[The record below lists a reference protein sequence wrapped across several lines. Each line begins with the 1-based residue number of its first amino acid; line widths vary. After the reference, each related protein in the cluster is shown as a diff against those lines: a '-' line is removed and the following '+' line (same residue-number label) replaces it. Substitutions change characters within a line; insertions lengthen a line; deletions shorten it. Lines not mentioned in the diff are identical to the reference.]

1 MTSNTRYV
9 FVDGD
14 SILFRATYGDNIKDS
29 VMRERYTERLS
40 YIRTHTFADELFV
53 AVKGFGNFRQ
63 QIDPEYK
70 SQRKELD
77 EETKRRLNMIHAY
90 AVEKGA
96 IQSDGWEADD
106 QVRAWSWEADNMGI
120 QWVIAGIDKDL
131 LQIPGTH
138 FNYGGSEKKP
148 LEEDKKW
155 TFITPEEG
163 DYRFACQLLT
173 GDTIDNIKGITRVGP
188 KKAEKALSGKSR
200 KEMMET
206 IMEMYKEEYK
216 SGWED
221 RLHKN
226 CNLIYMRR
234 WLDDEFNYEDWLNG

>member
-1 MTSNTRYV
+1 MTSDTRYV

-14 SILFRATYGDNIKDS
+14 SILFRATYGDDVKDS
-29 VMRERYTERLS
+29 TMRERYLDRLS

-77 EETKRRLNMIHAY
+77 EETKRRLNMIHAF
-90 AVEKGA
+90 AVEHGA

-106 QVRAWSWEADNMGI
+106 QVRAWAWEATETGI
-120 QWVIAGIDKDL
+120 EWVIAGIDKDL

-138 FNYGGSEKKP
+138 FNYGGTEKKP
-148 LEEDKKW
+148 LEEDEKW
-155 TFITPEEG
+155 KFITPEEG
-163 DYRFACQLLT
+163 DFRFACQLLT

-188 KKAEKALSGKSR
+188 VKAGKALSDKSR
-200 KEMMET
+200 KEMMTT
-206 IMEMYKEEYK
+206 IMEMYQAEFKNDWQTK
-216 SGWED
+216 
-221 RLHKN
+221 LHNN

-234 WLDDEFNYEDWLNG
+234 WLDDEFDYKSWLDE